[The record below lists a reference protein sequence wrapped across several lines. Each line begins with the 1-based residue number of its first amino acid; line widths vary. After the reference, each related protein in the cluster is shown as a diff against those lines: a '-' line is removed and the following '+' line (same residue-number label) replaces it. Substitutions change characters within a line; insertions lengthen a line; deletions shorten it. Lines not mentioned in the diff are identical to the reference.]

1 MPWVTMGSREDI
13 ARKERSALNAYMFW
27 TKTDCKTMTMA
38 EALSKFGRELWWDEN
53 ASFSTWCKNYILT
66 QDVDGLEAMRSEY
79 TKMSGEDWKTA
90 SLGHVMKTLGFCR
103 DLYKRAAILIDGIP
117 NTRVELLNRGIDVSK
132 GSAKKVVETI
142 ESSSW
147 NRISYKEPMTRAEF
161 DAAVEKEKRLLRE
174 CVKKFDIEKK

>member
-1 MPWVTMGSREDI
+1 MPWVTVGSEEDI

-27 TKTDCKTMTMA
+27 TKTDCKKMTMA
-38 EALSKFGRELWWDEN
+38 DAFSKFGRELWWDDD

-66 QDVDGLEAMRSEY
+66 QDVDGLEAMRIEY
-79 TKMSGEDWKTA
+79 TKMSGKDWKTA
-90 SLGHVMKTLGFCR
+90 GLGDVRKTLGFCR

-132 GSAKKVVETI
+132 GKAKEVVETI

-147 NRISYKEPMTRAEF
+147 NRISYDTPMTRAEF
-161 DAAVEKEKRLLRE
+161 DAAVEKEKRLLGE
-174 CVKKFDIEKK
+174 CV